1 MKSAMNA
8 TDSGSP
14 KSLQDALPRARALLT
29 DEDVVLLREK
39 PLNEAIWSLHLTLGH
54 SLREG
59 LSLWS
64 EDAVP
69 LFQDITE
76 RMPERPAL
84 DADSAS
90 SALIAALW
98 QEVRAGK
105 DSL

>member
-1 MKSAMNA
+1 MND
-8 TDSGSP
+8 TNRGSP
-14 KSLQDALPRARALLT
+14 KSLEEALQRARELLT
-29 DEDVVLLREK
+29 DEDVALLRAK
-39 PLNEAIWSLHLTLGH
+39 PLNEALWSLHVTLGH

-64 EDAVP
+64 EEAVP

-76 RMPERPAL
+76 KMPERPAL

-98 QEVRAGK
+98 SQLHAP
-105 DSL
+105 